1 MEFLLKYQ
9 KQIKFIFYTAIGLL
23 ALYLIF
29 YNVIPAIGLLAL
41 YLIFYNVILP
51 LFIGFVYGLN
61 H

>member
-29 YNVIPAIGLLAL
+29 YNVI
-41 YLIFYNVILP
+41 LP